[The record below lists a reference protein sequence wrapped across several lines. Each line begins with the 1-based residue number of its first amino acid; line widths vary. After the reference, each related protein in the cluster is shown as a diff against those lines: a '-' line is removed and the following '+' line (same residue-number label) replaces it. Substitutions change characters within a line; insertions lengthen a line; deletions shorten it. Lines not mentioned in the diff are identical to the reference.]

1 MPVPAWFTTAFES
14 GDSDESIIGYYHPT
28 QSEAAALAVRQ
39 RLQVTTNLFG
49 DDDEGNAD
57 DADDEDDAQ
66 DGEDANEN
74 DPGEGEHWAGI
85 WQDSD
90 ASETSPWLTVD
101 AGILIGQDG
110 VLVAGFVPTP
120 HVARATADAPLAD
133 TAGAFTVDAA
143 FAEVRALQARAMALL
158 DGDDTSAN
166 PSVVLAAIREARQ
179 CIALAARIAGILDG
193 D

>member
-1 MPVPAWFTTAFES
+1 MTRTW
-14 GDSDESIIGYYHPT
+14 
-28 QSEAAALAVRQ
+28 
-39 RLQVTTNLFG
+39 
-49 DDDEGNAD
+49 
-57 DADDEDDAQ
+57 ED
-66 DGEDANEN
+66 G
-74 DPGEGEHWAGI
+74 
-85 WQDSD
+85 D

-101 AGILIGQDG
+101 EGILIGRDG